1 MQNNNSTASTA
12 SSLADPSALLTLET
26 FRRVPL
32 SVAASGPDAAAVLLS
47 APCRELLLLGAA
59 RGARTALWVCAAPD
73 CSLAAAAVVLARKLE
88 EIFAGDAALEGAPRV
103 LVTDFSPALLEEAG
117 YTVTIQQA

>member
-59 RGARTALWVCAAPD
+59 LMLPLIVGLIRTKKPAAGKPAAKPNAKIFFGCAAF
-73 CSLAAAAVVLARKLE
+73 LALFIGVSAILAVTTRRILSA
-88 EIFAGDAALEGAPRV
+88 
-103 LVTDFSPALLEEAG
+103 
-117 YTVTIQQA
+117 